1 MEVNDAIDSA
11 LARQASYN
19 TLISCCDQEQEGV
32 DGRQC
37 QLQLGA
43 VPSIQNKHLSTTS
56 ST

>member
-1 MEVNDAIDSA
+1 MEVNDASDSA

-19 TLISCCDQEQEGV
+19 TLISCYDQEQEGV